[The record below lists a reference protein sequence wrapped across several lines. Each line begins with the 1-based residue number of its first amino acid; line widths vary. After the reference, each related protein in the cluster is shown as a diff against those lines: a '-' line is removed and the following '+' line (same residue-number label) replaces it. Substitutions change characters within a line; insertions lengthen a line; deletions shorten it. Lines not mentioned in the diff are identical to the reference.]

1 MNKYLSIEE
10 IQDAFKDSKNNL
22 TKFLELIKN
31 DDSKIS
37 YKKDLFY
44 SYLRGSEKSSD
55 SSNISKGIK
64 GFFDIMKTQENSSIP
79 SITEQMLKLSDAEK
93 ILFKNNDELRSI
105 PEIFKELK
113 NGLQGLVFDQILL
126 YLQEQ
131 NGLLEEINT
140 KTSLTG
146 KLSKD
151 YREELTNASG
161 ELILIGLG
169 LSDVADASTSLISQ
183 TGKFKLLNKETW
195 VEGGK
200 VAKAFVGDLEDMVK
214 SYVAFEKVGYG
225 ASDTNKILETVSK
238 NSIGVGIES
247 RRVTKDLRENIGKLN
262 EFGFKNGVQGLG
274 EMVKKSIEFRTNL
287 QSTFTVAEQLFDFNS
302 ALEMS
307 AKLQALGGAIGNFG
321 DPSKMVNL
329 AIDDVGGLQDS
340 IVDLT
345 KDLVVFNSAQGKF
358 EITGYNMLIGR
369 ERAKALGM
377 QYSEF
382 ADIAVAAGEKALAK
396 SNLFGAKI
404 DKKYIDEDLK
414 EFLTNMAQME
424 GGELKI
430 TIPPDLKEEFKGFG
444 DSISLKDIG
453 RSEKLLTL
461 FKTYQDDFKKFSK
474 EEIIENQ
481 ASDVKNIERYV
492 SFMAASIRI
501 KGGQAIGKLADFY
514 KIDPIAK
521 IKELTKDFT
530 KTENGKL
537 FGETVIK
544 NVADLLKINIDKV
557 RESMNGETLAKEAK
571 AKEKEKDTKSKEQ
584 QVIKH
589 EVTFLVKNDGTST
602 MEAIS
607 REIGKSPSF
616 TKTFREK
623 VESLYTNNNNVVTN

>member
-1 MNKYLSIEE
+1 MTIDE
-10 IQDAFKDSKNNL
+10 INRAFASSNSVDE
-22 TKFLELIKN
+22 FLRAVAS
-31 DDSKIS
+31 DQ
-37 YKKDLFY
+37 
-44 SYLRGSEKSSD
+44 SSD
-55 SSNISKGIK
+55 ASKRSDYYSRLRQK
-64 GFFDIMKTQENSSIP
+64 EMTDRYKPNFVERRVKNVFDAIKTQEDSGIP
-79 SITEQMLKLSDAEK
+79 TITEQIIKLSDAEK
-93 ILFKNNDELRSI
+93 LLFDGNNKLLSLGKIWENMASGVEGFL
-105 PEIFKELK
+105 E
-113 NGLQGLVFDQILL
+113 NQALL
-126 YLQEQ
+126 YLKER

-146 KLSKD
+146 ELSRD
-151 YREELTNASG
+151 YRDELQNASV
-161 ELILIGLG
+161 ELVRIGIGL
-169 LSDVADASTSLISQ
+169 DEVTNASTSLISQ
-183 TGKFKLLNKETW
+183 TGKFKLLNQETW

-200 VAKAFVGDLEDMVK
+200 VAKAFVGDLEDMVR

-274 EMVKKSIEFRTNL
+274 EMVKKSIEFRSNL

-302 ALEMS
+302 PLEMS

-329 AIDDVGGLQDS
+329 AIDDVEGLQDS
-340 IVDLT
+340 IVGLT

-369 ERAKALGM
+369 ERAKAIGM

-430 TIPPDLKEEFKGFG
+430 KIPNDLKEEFKEFKLT
-444 DSISLKDIG
+444 DNMASLKDIS
-453 RSEKLLTL
+453 RNEELL
-461 FKTYQDDFKKFSK
+461 KKFKELQGEFKNISK
-474 EEIIENQ
+474 EDIIKNQ
-481 ASDVKNIERYV
+481 ASSVKNIERYV
-492 SFMAASIRI
+492 SFLAASVRV
-501 KGGQAIGKLADFY
+501 KGGQAIAKLADAYGF
-514 KIDPIAK
+514 KLVEE
-521 IKELTKDFT
+521 IKELSTNIT
-530 KTENGKL
+530 KTKYGNMAAEG
-537 FGETVIK
+537 VIK
-544 NVADLLKINIDKV
+544 NVAKLTGIDSKEI
-557 RESMNGETLAKEAK
+557 REFLNGETLAKEKEAK
-571 AKEKEKDTKSKEQ
+571 AKEQEKANKKEQ

-589 EVTFLVKNDGTST
+589 EVTVLVKNDGAPLDAMT
-602 MEAIS
+602 

-616 TKTFREK
+616 TKAFREQI
-623 VESLYTNNNNVVTN
+623 ESAYTNNNNVKTN